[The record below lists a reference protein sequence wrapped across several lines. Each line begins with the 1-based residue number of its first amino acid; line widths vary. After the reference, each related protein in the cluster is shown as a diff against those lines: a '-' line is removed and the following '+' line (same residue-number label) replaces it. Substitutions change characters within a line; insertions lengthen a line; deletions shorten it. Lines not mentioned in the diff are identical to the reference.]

1 MINTI
6 LANSSSEL
14 DVKKSKFIAN
24 IIKITNEQDAKEKLN
39 QIRKEYSDARHNCY
53 AYIVYDNET
62 KTKIEKSSDDREP
75 SGTAGIPMLTLLQ
88 KNNLVNVLIVVTR
101 YFGGILLGTGGLVRA
116 YTDSS
121 KQALEAAKIIELQYG
136 EILEYCIEYD
146 EFEYFK
152 YICEKNNIEIVKT
165 EYSNNIKAI
174 IKLKEE
180 DKSLFSTYKCR
191 IIAKNVILYE

>member
-14 DVKKSKFIAN
+14 EIKKSKFIAN
-24 IIKITNEQDAKEKLN
+24 VIKITDEQDAKEKLN

-75 SGTAGIPMLTLLQ
+75 SGTAGIPMVTLLQ

-121 KQALEAAKIIELQYG
+121 KQALEVAKIIELQYG
-136 EILEYCIEYD
+136 EI
-146 EFEYFK
+146 
-152 YICEKNNIEIVKT
+152 NIEIINT

-191 IIAKNVILYE
+191 IIEKNVIL

>member
-24 IIKITNEQDAKEKLN
+24 IIKITDEQDAKEKLN

-75 SGTAGIPMLTLLQ
+75 SGTAGIPILTLLQ

-180 DKSLFSTYKCR
+180 DKSRYSTYKCR
-191 IIAKNVILYE
+191 IIEKNVIL

>member
-152 YICEKNNIEIVKT
+152 YICEKNNIEIINT

-174 IKLKEE
+174 IKLREE

-191 IIAKNVILYE
+191 IIEKNVIL

>member
-24 IIKITNEQDAKEKLN
+24 IIKITDEQDAKEKLN

-165 EYSNNIKAI
+165 EYSNNIKVI

-191 IIAKNVILYE
+191 IIAKNVIL

>member
-1 MINTI
+1 MTNTI

-24 IIKITNEQDAKEKLN
+24 IIKITDEQDAKEKLN

-152 YICEKNNIEIVKT
+152 YICEKNNIEIGKT

-191 IIAKNVILYE
+191 IIEKNVIL

>member
-1 MINTI
+1 MIKTI

-75 SGTAGIPMLTLLQ
+75 SGTAGISMLTLLQ

-121 KQALEAAKIIELQYG
+121 KQGLEAAKIIELQYG

-152 YICEKNNIEIVKT
+152 YICEKNNIEIINT

-191 IIAKNVILYE
+191 IIEKNVIL

>member
-1 MINTI
+1 MIKTI

-24 IIKITNEQDAKEKLN
+24 IIKITDEQDAKEKLN
-39 QIRKEYSDARHNCY
+39 QIRKKYSDARHNCY
-53 AYIVYDNET
+53 AYIIYDNET

-152 YICEKNNIEIVKT
+152 YICEKNNIEIVNT
-165 EYSNNIKAI
+165 EYSNNVKVI

-191 IIAKNVILYE
+191 IIEKNAIL

>member
-24 IIKITNEQDAKEKLN
+24 IIKITDEQDAKEKLN
-39 QIRKEYSDARHNCY
+39 QIRKKYSDARHNCY
-53 AYIVYDNET
+53 AYIIYDNET

-165 EYSNNIKAI
+165 EYLNNIKVT
-174 IKLKEE
+174 IKLREE

-191 IIAKNVILYE
+191 IIEKNAIL

>member
-1 MINTI
+1 MIKTI

-24 IIKITNEQDAKEKLN
+24 IIKITDEQDAKEKLN

-152 YICEKNNIEIVKT
+152 YICEKNNIEIINT

-174 IKLKEE
+174 IKVKEE

-191 IIAKNVILYE
+191 IIEKNVIL

>member
-1 MINTI
+1 MIKTI
-6 LANSSSEL
+6 LDNSSSEL

-24 IIKITNEQDAKEKLN
+24 IIKITDEQDAKEKLN

-75 SGTAGIPMLTLLQ
+75 SGTAGIPILTLLQ

-152 YICEKNNIEIVKT
+152 YICEKNNIEIINT

-191 IIAKNVILYE
+191 IIEKNVIL

>member
-6 LANSSSEL
+6 LANASSQLE
-14 DVKKSKFIAN
+14 VKKSKFIVN
-24 IIKITNEQDAKEKLN
+24 IIKIINEQDAKEKLN

-121 KQALEAAKIIELQYG
+121 KQALEAAKIIDLQYG

-152 YICEKNNIEIVKT
+152 YICEKNNIEIINT

-191 IIAKNVILYE
+191 IIEKNVTL

>member
-1 MINTI
+1 MIKTI

-24 IIKITNEQDAKEKLN
+24 IIKITDEQDAKEKLN
-39 QIRKEYSDARHNCY
+39 KIRKEYSDARHNCY

-121 KQALEAAKIIELQYG
+121 KQALEAAKIIDLQYG

-152 YICEKNNIEIVKT
+152 YICEKNNIEIINT

-191 IIAKNVILYE
+191 IIEKNVTL

>member
-1 MINTI
+1 MIKTI

-24 IIKITNEQDAKEKLN
+24 IIKITDEQDAKEKLN

-174 IKLKEE
+174 IKLKKE

-191 IIAKNVILYE
+191 IIVKNVIL

>member
-14 DVKKSKFIAN
+14 EVKKSKFIAN

-152 YICEKNNIEIVKT
+152 YICEKNNIEIINT

-191 IIAKNVILYE
+191 IIEKNVIL

>member
-136 EILEYCIEYD
+136 EILEYYIEYD

-152 YICEKNNIEIVKT
+152 YICEKNNIEIINT

-174 IKLKEE
+174 IKLREE
-180 DKSLFSTYKCR
+180 DKSLLSTYKCR
-191 IIAKNVILYE
+191 IIEKNVIV